1 MSDLKEDQYIIGMN
15 SFTNA
20 EKISISRGK
29 EEPLYVHRIRA
40 TKRYGGVEVILALG
54 EHPDTR

>member
-20 EKISISRGK
+20 AKMSISRG
-29 EEPLYVHRIRA
+29 EEGPTPLYLCPLTEHYEPDRIHSAPR
-40 TKRYGGVEVILALG
+40 
-54 EHPDTR
+54 